1 MIQNFRACLA
11 FDERKDIEGGNDD
24 DSQDPGGRTSR
35 GIEQFEYDAW
45 CHLHGIPGG
54 DVWKAPQDVIDA
66 IYEHGYWQPYCDLL
80 PRGLDLMYFDTAVNE
95 GPGKAVPFL
104 QRALRIVPDGHFGI
118 VTASAVKAI
127 SANVDYVKLAIQVMA
142 VERRDDYHRLR
153 GFRRFGNGW
162 LARVTKCETASV
174 AMLMGTPTA

>member
-1 MIQNFRACLA
+1 MIANFRACLA
-11 FDERKDIEGGNDD
+11 FDERKDIEGGNDVGTPALG
-24 DSQDPGGRTSR
+24 DPRTSR

-54 DVWKAPQDVIDA
+54 DVWKAPQPVIDA
-66 IYEHGYWQPYCDLL
+66 IYENSYWQPYCDLL

-162 LARVTKCETASV
+162 LARVTKCETASME
-174 AMLMGTPTA
+174 MLNVHPI

>member
-1 MIQNFRACLA
+1 MLQNFRACLA

-24 DSQDPGGRTSR
+24 DLQDPGGRTSR
-35 GIEQFEYDAW
+35 GVTQKEYDAW

-54 DVWKAPQDVIDA
+54 DVWKAPQPVIDV

-104 QRALRIVPDGHFGI
+104 QLALGIADDGHFGI
-118 VTASAVKAI
+118 VTASKVKAL
-127 SANVDYVKLAIQVMA
+127 SANADYVKLAIQVMA

-153 GFRRFGNGW
+153 GFRRFGNDW
-162 LARVTKCETASV
+162 LARVAKCETASV
-174 AMLMGTPTA
+174 EMLNVHPI